1 MAKISPVS
9 IKYIIHAKFE
19 ADGVIEKPDMIGAVF
34 GQTEGLLGEDLEM
47 RELQKSGK
55 IGRIEVSAE
64 YEDGKTT
71 GEIEVPSAMDK
82 TETTILAAALET
94 IERVGPSDTK
104 IMVEEIEDVRGSK
117 RDYILERAKKLMEKL
132 GESGAEISEMTSE
145 IQTSAKVAKMQSY
158 GTENL
163 PCGDISGDELIIVE
177 GRADVINLLKNGVK
191 NVISMDGAKLPETL
205 VALTKE
211 KPEVILFVDGDR
223 GGNLIIKNVTEVAD
237 INHIAMA
244 PEGKE
249 VEELTGKEI
258 LQALRKKVAS
268 AEFSETKRTRGVRR
282 YSDGEKSPRYE
293 RKERGSYNRDRGDR
307 RDREEREP
315 RPSAKKAKKNIKKM
329 TAKEKEKI
337 KSEVEELIG
346 TKGAIIFNKKLET
359 IKKVPVTRLGYIRL
373 DEGQEPYVI
382 AIDGAATPRVVEA
395 CENLGCDNLIATTF
409 VYTDTDI
416 NLVSL

>member
-19 ADGVIEKPDMIGAVF
+19 SEGTIEKPDMIGALF

-47 RELQKSGK
+47 RELQKTGK
-55 IGRIEVSAE
+55 IGRIEVETKS
-64 YEDGKTT
+64 EDGKTV

-104 IMVEEIEDVRGSK
+104 IAIEDIEDVRGSK

-132 GESGAEISEMTSE
+132 GESGSEISEMTSE
-145 IQTSAKVAKMQSY
+145 IKDSSRISKMQSY
-158 GTENL
+158 GTENI
-163 PCGDISGDELIIVE
+163 PCGDVSGDELIIVE
-177 GRADVINLLKNGVK
+177 GRADVVNMLKNGIK
-191 NVISMDGAKLPETL
+191 NVIAMNGMKLPRTVVEL
-205 VALTKE
+205 AKE

-223 GGNLIIKNVTEVAD
+223 GGNLIIKNVTEQTKID
-237 INHIAMA
+237 FITMA

-258 LQALRKKVAS
+258 LQALRKKVKS
-268 AEFSETKRTRGVRR
+268 QGYSGNQRSRGVQR
-282 YSDGEKSPRYE
+282 YDKDSKEDSEEKSEKP
-293 RKERGSYNRDRGDR
+293 
-307 RDREEREP
+307 
-315 RPSAKKAKKNIKKM
+315 KKDKKIKKI

-337 KSEVEELIG
+337 KSEVDDLVG
-346 TKGAIIFNKKLET
+346 TKGAIIFNKDLER
-359 IKKVPVTRLGYIRL
+359 IKKGPLARLGSVRL
-373 DEGQEPYVI
+373 DEDAYII
-382 AIDGAATPRVVEA
+382 AIDGTATPRVVET
-395 CENLGCDNLIATTF
+395 CEKLGCNNLIAKTF
-409 VYTDTDI
+409 VNTDTDI